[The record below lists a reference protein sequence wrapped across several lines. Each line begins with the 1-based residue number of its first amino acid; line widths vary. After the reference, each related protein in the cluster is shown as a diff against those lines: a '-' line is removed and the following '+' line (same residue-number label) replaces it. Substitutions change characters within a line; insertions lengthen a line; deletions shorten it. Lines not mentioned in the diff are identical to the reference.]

1 MRPQSSK
8 RVKSTARRA
17 TDQAHEDEPG
27 SNDVVLVDLSPE
39 ERTMRSPPTANAKTW
54 WSEDDDL
61 LLLIQTNIER
71 PFLALKNKM
80 MAWNDTAAGCMRIDG
95 FGRKSLNGKKASQ
108 RFQLL
113 LENHRQFQAK
123 SKFMS
128 GGTQKET
135 EKTVLLDELLALMD
149 DNKAVKEEQHVA
161 EAAGKEKKASAT
173 ALIRDEAM
181 QRAAK
186 RKSVDGDDDGSSTS
200 KKKTLVDLQNAE
212 IRLEQQKLEY
222 KSKKLEADIQEQTEA
237 RKERAEMREIE
248 LKKHADMME
257 LIRLSLS
264 KH

>member
-1 MRPQSSK
+1 MSDDASTTRANTRNMRPQSSK

-27 SNDVVLVDLSPE
+27 SNDVVLADLSPE

-173 ALIRDEAM
+173 ADDTIHAMRLLALHLPRHMRVIPDEPLRRRNEVRRVDQRIR
-181 QRAAK
+181 
-186 RKSVDGDDDGSSTS
+186 VCHDD
-200 KKKTLVDLQNAE
+200 
-212 IRLEQQKLEY
+212 
-222 KSKKLEADIQEQTEA
+222 
-237 RKERAEMREIE
+237 
-248 LKKHADMME
+248 HATRDV
-257 LIRLSLS
+257 
-264 KH
+264 

>member
-1 MRPQSSK
+1 MSDDASTTRANTRNMRPQSSK

-27 SNDVVLVDLSPE
+27 SNDVVLADLSPE

-113 LENHRQFQAK
+113 LENHRNGED
-123 SKFMS
+123 SP
-128 GGTQKET
+128 
-135 EKTVLLDELLALMD
+135 
-149 DNKAVKEEQHVA
+149 
-161 EAAGKEKKASAT
+161 AGRIARADG
-173 ALIRDEAM
+173 R
-181 QRAAK
+181 QQGCQGRAACG
-186 RKSVDGDDDGSSTS
+186 RGSWQGEESERYGVDSGRSDAASG
-200 KKKTLVDLQNAE
+200 
-212 IRLEQQKLEY
+212 
-222 KSKKLEADIQEQTEA
+222 EAQEC
-237 RKERAEMREIE
+237 
-248 LKKHADMME
+248 
-257 LIRLSLS
+257 
-264 KH
+264 